1 MLKGGEKL
9 SETKKRIKTTLMVS
23 IQALTKIVEVM
34 DSALALLDHDELD
47 EGEKHERIQSGG

>member
-1 MLKGGEKL
+1 M

-34 DSALALLDHDELD
+34 DSALALLDLDELD
-47 EGEKHERIQSGG
+47 EGETHERVQSGG